1 MDNLRE
7 LYQQVIIDHSRNPRN
22 FDNLNEDAKCA
33 NGFNPLCGDK
43 LRLCVLINNDHT
55 ITDIR
60 FKGEGCA
67 ISTASASILTET
79 LTGKTVAQAQEIF
92 DAFQNML
99 VHEAEPTESLGKLS
113 ILQGVAEFPS
123 RIKCATL
130 AWHALIAALHD
141 KTEASTE

>member
-22 FDNLNEDAKCA
+22 FGQLDEQAQCA

-43 LRLCVLINNDHT
+43 LRLCINVKDDM
-55 ITDIR
+55 ISDIR

-67 ISTASASILTET
+67 ISTASASMLTEQVID
-79 LTGKTVAQAQEIF
+79 KTIAEAEQLIKDFQA
-92 DAFQNML
+92 ML
-99 VHEAEPTESLGKLS
+99 VDEKPATKNLGKLEV
-113 ILQGVAEFPS
+113 LKGVAEFPA

-130 AWHALIAALHD
+130 AWHALDAAIHNQD
-141 KTEASTE
+141 EASTE